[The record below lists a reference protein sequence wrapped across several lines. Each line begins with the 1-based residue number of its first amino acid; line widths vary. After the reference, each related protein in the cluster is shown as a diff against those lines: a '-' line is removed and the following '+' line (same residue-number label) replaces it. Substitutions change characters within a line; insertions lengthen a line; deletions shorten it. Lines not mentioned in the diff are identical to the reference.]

1 MGVLAPKRRLNVQL
15 EVNGQPAEGETE
27 ARKSL
32 ADFLREDL
40 RLTGTHVG
48 CEQGVCGACTVLL
61 DDEPVRSCLLL
72 AAQAEGCSVETVE
85 GLAPPEGPL
94 HPIQEAFHIHHALQ
108 CGFCTPGFLMTLKAA
123 LSEPRTWTRDEIRE
137 LLSGNICRCTGY
149 HHIVD
154 AVEKAADLL
163 HPK

>member
-1 MGVLAPKRRLNVQL
+1 MTDLEPKRRLNVRL
-15 EVNGQPAEGETE
+15 EVNGLPAEGETD

-48 CEQGVCGACTVLL
+48 CEQGVCGTCTILL
-61 DDEPVRSCLLL
+61 DGEPVRSCLML
-72 AAQAEGCSVETVE
+72 AAQAEGHSVETVE

-94 HPIQEAFHIHHALQ
+94 HPIQEAFHKHHGLQ

-123 LSEPRTWTRDEIRE
+123 LSEARTWTRDEIRE

-154 AVEKAADLL
+154 AVEEAVSLL